1 MDREAWWAIVHGFT
15 KSQMDMTEH
24 VRTHMVVLFFKFQGT
39 SVFFSIWLHQF
50 TFLSVVVVDNGFF
63 FLQILTNTN
72 YLLFFVI
79 SHPSWYEVISH
90 CGFIYVSQISDVEH
104 HFMCP

>member
-79 SHPSWYEVISH
+79 SHFYSLQIFEAFL
-90 CGFIYVSQISDVEH
+90 FIFLGSL
-104 HFMCP
+104 

>member
-63 FLQILTNTN
+63 FSSNTHQ
-72 YLLFFVI
+72 Y
-79 SHPSWYEVISH
+79 
-90 CGFIYVSQISDVEH
+90 
-104 HFMCP
+104 